1 MSALREVRGSAS
13 FAGMELIGAASQ
25 RRSRRAWL
33 IRAVLVGVTIWV
45 FSPLLRAQFLQWDD
59 GANLFENPRMLPPG
73 WANCA
78 YYFGHE
84 SLSLYIPVTY
94 VVWSG
99 LATVAQEPGNGPG
112 DRTLHPAVFHG
123 ANIAVHALAVVVV
136 FNILRLLVGDLPAAA
151 GALVFAIHPV
161 QAETVGWVSGMK
173 DLLAGLFGFV
183 AIWQYLLCDF
193 KGRMFCARY
202 AMASVA
208 FVLAMLSKPSAAV
221 TPLIAGILVLLLM
234 RRPFRRVAA
243 EMGLWVILSIV
254 TAVVA
259 MSVQPASFGLLAV
272 PGWSRP
278 LIAADAMAFY
288 LYKLALPLRLCLDY
302 GRTPSRILNAVPYY
316 AYWTWIFPL
325 GLFLILWRNRR
336 RWPRVFAAALV
347 FVAGLLPVLGLIRFN
362 YQGISTVT
370 DHYLYAAML
379 GPALAVG
386 SVVHVWRRWFGAIA
400 IIAGVL
406 VIWAVLC
413 HEQTRSWLNDRTA
426 FGQATYVNPRSWVGH
441 HHLWRWDMDRGE
453 VSDAET
459 EARGVIAGNPDSVA
473 GYSDL
478 ADSLVALDRWQEA
491 AAAYERAI
499 RIAPDDAALYNNLA
513 SLYGSHGEPRLAIP
527 LYRKALELKPGYSD
541 AVTGLATAL
550 RAETGRKR

>member
-1 MSALREVRGSAS
+1 MSILRGLRGSAS
-13 FAGMELIGAASQ
+13 FGVMELIGAASQ
-25 RRSRRAWL
+25 RQWRRAWL
-33 IRAVLVGVTIWV
+33 IRAVLVGITIWV
-45 FSPLLRAQFLQWDD
+45 FSPLVRADFLQWDD
-59 GANLFENPRMLPPG
+59 GANLFENPRMLPPS

-78 YYFGHE
+78 YYFGHQ

-112 DRTLHPAVFHG
+112 HRTLNPAIFHS
-123 ANIAVHALAVVVV
+123 ANIAVHALAVMVV
-136 FNILRLLVGDLPAAA
+136 FNILRLLVSDLPALA

-161 QAETVGWVSGMK
+161 QAEAVGWVSGMK

-183 AIWQYLLCDF
+183 AIWQYLLCDSN
-193 KGRMFCARY
+193 GRMYWGRY

-221 TPLIAGILVLLLM
+221 TPLVAGILVLLLM
-234 RRPFRRVAA
+234 RRPIRRVVA
-243 EMGLWVILSIV
+243 EMSLWVILSIM
-254 TAVVA
+254 TAVIA
-259 MSVQPASFGLLAV
+259 MSVQPAGFGLLAV

-278 LIAADAMAFY
+278 LIAADALAFY

-302 GRTPSRILNAVPYY
+302 GRTPSAILNAAPYF
-316 AYWTWIFPL
+316 AYWTWIFPV
-325 GLFLILWRNRR
+325 GLFVILCWNRR
-336 RWPRVFAAALV
+336 RWPRVFAAALI

-386 SVVHVWRRWFGAIA
+386 SVVHVWRRSFGVIA

-406 VIWAVLC
+406 AIWAVVS
-413 HEQTRSWLNDRTA
+413 HEQTLTWLNDRTA

-441 HHLWRWDMDRGE
+441 HHLWRWDMDHGD

-478 ADSLVALDRWQEA
+478 ADSLVAQNRWQEA
-491 AAAYERAI
+491 ADAYERAI

-513 SLYGSHGEPRLAIP
+513 SVYGSHGQARRAIP
-527 LYRKALELKPGYSD
+527 LYRKALELKPDYSD
-541 AVTGLATAL
+541 ARTGLAAAL
-550 RAETGRKR
+550 RAETGRK